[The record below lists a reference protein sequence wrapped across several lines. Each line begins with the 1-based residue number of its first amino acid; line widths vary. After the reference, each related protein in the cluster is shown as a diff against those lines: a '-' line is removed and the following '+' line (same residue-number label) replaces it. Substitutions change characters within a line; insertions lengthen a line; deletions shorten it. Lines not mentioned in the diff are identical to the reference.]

1 MSTGSSTA
9 ASQRKKKMVKNK
21 PLDMTWADYL
31 YNESRP
37 IPFDV
42 VLKGCCNVIER
53 FEQQKEEMLAFLQSS
68 IRTTDKSD
76 TNKIDKCLDLINVT
90 NKWKQRMTAKM
101 LVVIID
107 AHVKEIIPG
116 ASHNKTR
123 NELLREDLK
132 SFEPIQK
139 FRSKEVDDYFNT
151 ILEHANRLMIT
162 SGMDTI
168 CELVQET
175 AGREVEL
182 KIEILPNGMRQILI
196 YI

>member
-1 MSTGSSTA
+1 
-9 ASQRKKKMVKNK
+9 MVENK

-76 TNKIDKCLDLINVT
+76 TSKIDKCLDLINVT

-101 LVVIID
+101 LVVVTD
-107 AHVKEIIPG
+107 AHIKEIIPG
-116 ASHNKTR
+116 ASHNETR
-123 NELLREDLK
+123 NELLREDLQ

-151 ILEHANRLMIT
+151 ILEHANELMLT
-162 SGMDTI
+162 NGTETI
-168 CELVQET
+168 CELIHEIT
-175 AGREVEL
+175 GREVEMKKECL
-182 KIEILPNGMRQILI
+182 QNGMHQILI